1 MPSPVAGHDDT
12 VGDGELIEPLRT
24 LIDQFFPVREEE
36 HALAASDSSVDHR
49 RRHGCLPGARRQDEE
64 HTPPPARDGSTKAIQ
79 RGALVWSECLHFTCE
94 RRGRRQWTDRGVAR
108 AASALAVCS
117 WL

>member
-1 MPSPVAGHDDT
+1 HDDA
-12 VGDGELIEPLRT
+12 VGDAKLVEAGGGLVDEFLAVG
-24 LIDQFFPVREEE
+24 QEE
-36 HALAASDSSVDHR
+36 HLPPPPHRPVDHLRGDR
-49 RRHGCLPGARRQDEE
+49 RLTPARRQDEE

-79 RGALVWSECLHFTCE
+79 RGALVWSECLHFTCQ

-108 AASALAVCS
+108 AAFALAVCS